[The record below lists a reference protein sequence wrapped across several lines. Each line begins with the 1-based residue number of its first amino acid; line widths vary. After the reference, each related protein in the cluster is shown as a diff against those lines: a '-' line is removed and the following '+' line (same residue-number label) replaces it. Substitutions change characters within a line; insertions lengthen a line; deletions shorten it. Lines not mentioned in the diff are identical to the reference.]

1 MRGLKLTGQVVALA
15 AVAGLL
21 SLLAWRLTHR
31 PKPPTVGGPA
41 PNFVASRLDGSGTVA
56 LSSLRGKPVVI
67 NFFASWCGPCKT
79 EAAELEKQWQ
89 RFRGKGVVFLG
100 IDYNDARSDA
110 RKFLAHH
117 GVTYST
123 LVDRSASI
131 GDRYGLSGVP
141 ETYFVDRKGR
151 IVGEHILGPITTPR
165 WAAAFARGV
174 QAALDS

>member
-1 MRGLKLTGQVVALA
+1 MRALKLTGQVVALA

-21 SLLAWRLTHR
+21 GVLAWRLTHR

-41 PNFVASRLDGSGTVA
+41 PNFVASRLEGNGTVA
-56 LSSLRGKPVVI
+56 LRSLRGKPVVI

-89 RFRGKGVVFLG
+89 SLRGKGVVFLG

-117 GVTYST
+117 GVTYT
-123 LVDRSASI
+123 TVLDRSASI

-165 WAAAFARGV
+165 WAAAFRRGV

>member
-1 MRGLKLTGQVVALA
+1 MRTLKLTGQVVALA

-21 SLLAWRLTHR
+21 GLLAWRLTHR

-79 EAAELEKQWQ
+79 EAAELEKQWH
-89 RFRGKGVVFLG
+89 RFRDKGVVFLG
-100 IDYNDARSDA
+100 VDYNDPKSDA
-110 RKFLAHH
+110 RKFLAYH
-117 GVTYST
+117 GVTYT
-123 LVDRSASI
+123 TILDRSATI
-131 GDRYGLSGVP
+131 GDSYGLSGVP